1 MAGSPSPI
9 KKRRED
15 PMTEEL
21 RLIRSIRNILIVA
34 LGILL
39 IALLKTLAA
48 LLLPLVLAGILALM
62 CIPLVQK
69 LRDFHLPKALILPVV
84 ALLVCFFLV
93 LVINIFL
100 NTFTSI
106 LSDLDQLTSMFSNKI
121 DLLSRWAASRFGV
134 RFGLGNDSLTS
145 WFWQWIG
152 GLQWSGALKSL
163 ALGLGDFGKDFLLF
177 FLYFLFLL
185 SGLSEYKNFEKYV
198 IADNSKLQAH
208 SETLQKSIS
217 SYIMIKSVISLV
229 TGVLA
234 FLVCLIFG
242 LRYALFWGFIAFLFN
257 YIPSIGSILSTLL
270 PLLMAFV
277 QFDSAGRFIALAG
290 VLLLNQI
297 IIGNVI
303 DPMVMGDRMRLN
315 SITVIF
321 GLVFWGYIWGI
332 PGMLLSVPLDVMMK
346 LVLEQS
352 DSLSIAARIMGSPE
366 KESKII
372 RRTRKREKKVSH

>member
-1 MAGSPSPI
+1 
-9 KKRRED
+9 
-15 PMTEEL
+15 MTESI
-21 RLIRSIRNILIVA
+21 RLIRSIRNILIIA
-34 LGILL
+34 LGVLL
-39 IALLKTLAA
+39 MVLLKTLAG
-48 LLLPLVLAGILALM
+48 LLLPLVLAGLLALL

-84 ALLVCFFLV
+84 ALLVCFMLI
-93 LVINIFL
+93 LIINIFI

-106 LSDLDQLTSMFSNKI
+106 LSDLDQLSVMFTHKI
-121 DLLSRWAASRFGV
+121 DLLSRWTV
-134 RFGLGNDSLTS
+134 ETFGLKLEAGADGLTS
-145 WFWQWIG
+145 WFWEWIG
-152 GLQWSGALKSL
+152 GLQWSRAARSL

-185 SGLSEYKNFEKYV
+185 SGLSEYKNFVRYV
-198 IADNSKLQAH
+198 VADNHKLQAH
-208 SETLQKSIS
+208 TETLQNSIS
-217 SYIMIKSVISLV
+217 SYIGIKTVISLI

-234 FLVCLIFG
+234 FVICLLFG

-257 YIPSIGSILSTLL
+257 FIPSIGSILSTLL

-277 QFDSAGRFIALAG
+277 QFDSAGRFIALAA
-290 VLLLNQI
+290 VLLLNQF

-303 DPMVMGDRMRLN
+303 DPMVMGDKMRLN

-332 PGMLLSVPLDVMMK
+332 PGMLLSVPLDVMVK

-352 DSLSIAARIMGSPE
+352 DSLSIAARIMAMPE
-366 KESKII
+366 KAESKKRFPSII
-372 RRTRKREKKVSH
+372 QKRH

>member
-1 MAGSPSPI
+1 
-9 KKRRED
+9 
-15 PMTEEL
+15 MTEDL

-39 IALLKTLAA
+39 IALLKTLAS

-69 LRDFHLPKALILPVV
+69 LRDFHLPRFLILPVV

-93 LVINIFL
+93 IIINIFL

-106 LSDLDQLTSMFSNKI
+106 LSDLDKLSVLFNKKI
-121 DLLSRWAASRFGV
+121 DFLSRWAVDRFGM
-134 RFGLGNDSLTS
+134 RLNLTLGSDSLTS

-152 GLQWSGALKSL
+152 GFQWSGALKSL
-163 ALGLGDFGKDFLLF
+163 AMGLGDFGKDFLLF

-185 SGLSEYKNFEKYV
+185 GGLSEYASFVQYV
-198 IADNSKLQAH
+198 VADNSRLREH
-208 SETLQKSIS
+208 TETLQNSIS
-217 SYIMIKSVISLV
+217 SYITIKTVISLV
-229 TGVLA
+229 TGILA
-234 FLVCLIFG
+234 FLICLIFG
-242 LRYALFWGFIAFLFN
+242 LPYALFWGFIAFLFN

-270 PLLMAFV
+270 PMLMAFV
-277 QFDSAGRFIALAG
+277 QFDSVGRFVGLAA
-290 VLLLNQI
+290 VLLLNQL

-332 PGMLLSVPLDVMMK
+332 PGMLLSVPLDVIVK

-352 DSLSIAARIMGSPE
+352 ESLSIAARIMGSPE
-366 KESKII
+366 KEKKFTL
-372 RRTRKREKKVSH
+372 RTGKREKKKVSQ